1 MLPVKVRRRDPAPS
15 RLRYRLTRLWLWAPF
30 RRTTNL
36 GMPAL
41 AVFGLVW
48 TLADEFELRQSV
60 ATAVSTLKDSFI
72 ERPQFTVSRLSIPDV
87 SPDLAEQIGE
97 ASFVGLPVS
106 SLDIDVSSIRSRV
119 EALDAVERARVR
131 ILANGV
137 LEIRAIERVPV
148 VVWRSPSG
156 LQILDAN
163 GIRVAEIDDRKRRAD
178 LPLIVG
184 VGADQAVP
192 EALGLLAAAG
202 PLLPRMRG
210 LIRVGNRRWD
220 IVLDHDRTIRLPELA
235 PAAAVSALLR
245 LDSEEDLTRRD
256 FTMLDLRDP
265 RRPAIRLSESSLEA
279 LSRHRREMAG
289 EDA

>member
-30 RRTTNL
+30 RRTINL

-48 TLADEFELRQSV
+48 TLADELQLRQSI
-60 ATAVSTLKDSFI
+60 ATAVSTMRDSFI

-106 SLDIDVSSIRSRV
+106 SLDIDVASIRSRV

-137 LEIRAIERVPV
+137 LEIRAIERVPT
-148 VVWRSPSG
+148 VVWRSPDG
-156 LQILDAN
+156 LQMLDAN
-163 GIRVAEIDDRKRRAD
+163 GIRVAEIDDRNRRAD

-192 EALGLLAAAG
+192 EALAVLAAAG

-220 IVLDHDRTIRLPELA
+220 IVLDHDRTIRLPERA
-235 PAAAVSALLR
+235 PEAAVSALVR
-245 LDSEEDLTRRD
+245 LDSEEDLTKRD

-265 RRPAIRLSESSLEA
+265 QRPAIRLSEASLQE
-279 LSRHRREMAG
+279 LLRHRQTMAG

>member
-1 MLPVKVRRRDPAPS
+1 MLPVKTRRRDPAPS

-30 RRTTNL
+30 RRSINL
-36 GMPAL
+36 GVPAL

-48 TLADEFELRQSV
+48 TLADQLQLRQTIADAAS
-60 ATAVSTLKDSFI
+60 AMRGSFI
-72 ERPQFTVSRLSIPDV
+72 ERPQFTVSRLMIPDV
-87 SPDLAEQIGE
+87 SSDLAEQIRE
-97 ASFVGLPVS
+97 ASFVRLPIG

-137 LEIRAIERVPV
+137 LEIRAIERVPA
-148 VVWRSPSG
+148 VVWRSPEG
-156 LQILDAN
+156 LQMLDAN
-163 GIRVAEIDDRKRRAD
+163 GIRVAEIDDRRRRAD

-184 VGADQAVP
+184 PGADQAVP
-192 EALGLLAAAG
+192 EALAVIAAAG
-202 PLLPRMRG
+202 PLLPRIRG

-220 IVLDHDRTIRLPELA
+220 IVLEREQIIKLPENA
-235 PAAAVSALLR
+235 PEAAMAAVVR
-245 LDSEEDLTRRD
+245 LDSEEDLTSRD
-256 FTMLDLRDP
+256 FITLDLRDP

-279 LSRHRREMAG
+279 LERHRRGKPG